1 MLRRYDGA
9 AMTAA
14 LNVLPHGWHYFQSA
28 IFTGAATAD
37 SDFASGATVEA
48 VGDPSEEWA
57 ESYANDVIEKAMEEG
72 EIDWEEVKARERALP
87 LSSDGRISRVLMVVL
102 LEAWDEVSEDYI
114 SERGTL
120 RPLGEIANAVAVRCG
135 IDLPDDFAD
144 MAYLDVDRAKVL
156 RN

>member
-1 MLRRYDGA
+1 
-9 AMTAA
+9 MTAA

-72 EIDWEEVKARERALP
+72 EIDWEEVKARQKGLP
-87 LSSDGRISRVLMVVL
+87 LSSDGRIDHVLLVVL
-102 LEAWDEVSEDYI
+102 LEAWDEGREDYI
-114 SERGTL
+114 SKRETL
-120 RPLGEIANAVAVRCG
+120 RPLGQIAHAVAVRCG
-135 IDLPDDFAD
+135 IHLPAH
-144 MAYLDVDRAKVL
+144 
-156 RN
+156 